1 MGTLGVAENLCL
13 AGVPML
19 SGTIYDKYNNEK
31 GMRAADCVYLFMA
44 FLALGMSI
52 KLYCKGSRYQHI
64 EETEK

>member
-1 MGTLGVAENLCL
+1 
-13 AGVPML
+13 ML

-52 KLYCKGSRYQHI
+52 KLYCKKPSHYVPI
-64 EETEK
+64 IDK